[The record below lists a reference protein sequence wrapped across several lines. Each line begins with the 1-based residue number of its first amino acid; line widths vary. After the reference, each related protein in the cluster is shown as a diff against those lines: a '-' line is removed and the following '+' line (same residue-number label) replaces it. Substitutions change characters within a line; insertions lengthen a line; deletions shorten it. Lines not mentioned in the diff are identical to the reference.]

1 MNFDSLMLSDS
12 LLKAV
17 KSAGYTTPSPI
28 QARAIPEILAGR
40 DIFGCAQTGTGK
52 TAAFALPI
60 MQMLESRGSYPKPL
74 RFRAL
79 ILTPTRELAEQID
92 DNIAIYGKYLHLS
105 HCKIYGGVSQNPQIK
120 ALSIGVDILVATP
133 GRLLD
138 LWKQKKLEFGGVEFL
153 VLDEADRMLDMG
165 FIPDIRKI
173 VAQLPKNRQSLL
185 FSATLSDEIRELAA
199 SIVTNPESITVS
211 PESPTVEKIDQSV
224 AYLESQSKTELL
236 ADILKKRQAADPDSL
251 ALVFCRTKHGAN
263 KLAKKLNARG
273 LTAAAIHGNKSQ
285 SARKTALENF
295 RTRKLRTLVAT
306 DIAARGIDVKDM
318 SLVVNFDL
326 PEEPETYVHRIGR
339 TARAEASGQAVSFC
353 TPDDVALLSQIR
365 RYIKKDIP
373 VYSENPYAI
382 EPPKPVGNFRPQRRG
397 GASRQHG
404 GQGGSRGNGGR
415 GNGSRGNDRRGGA
428 SKSGG
433 NPRGNR
439 QTSRHSQES
448 SRAKQGGA
456 DSKRG
461 ASAER
466 KPSPASS
473 KAKGFF
479 GFMKFGRKG

>member
-173 VAQLPKNRQSLL
+173 VAQLPKKRQSLL

-224 AYLESQSKTELL
+224 AYLEPQSKTDLL

-339 TARAEASGQAVSFC
+339 TARAEASGQALSFC

-382 EPPKPVGNFRPQRRG
+382 EPPKPVGNFRQQRRG
-397 GASRQHG
+397 GASRQRG

-415 GNGSRGNDRRGGA
+415 GNARGGA

-433 NPRGNR
+433 NHRSGW
-439 QTSRHSQES
+439 QTSRPDGQA